1 MMWGLEDDGVDGRVM
16 KKGRERK
23 CELRGDPSAHIARL
37 SSLPADLMGAW
48 TACSRAII
56 RPPPVAWNVMNWG
69 KRKPSNQFRAR
80 ASVLVL
86 G

>member
-1 MMWGLEDDGVDGRVM
+1 MWGLEDDGVDGRAM

-37 SSLPADLMGAW
+37 SSLPAELMGAW

-56 RPPPVAWNVMNWG
+56 RPPPAAWNVMNG
-69 KRKPSNQFRAR
+69 GSEGLSNQVRAR